1 MADGVRTVRRDH
13 RFRLSVVMLG
23 LVLALVCAAPL
34 IVGVYAA
41 SLLRD
46 AMLFSLLALALDYL
60 WGKTGVL
67 SFGHATFFGAGA
79 YGAAIVSTRLGLD
92 PVVGSWLGLIAGI
105 AAAAAIALIVGYFLV
120 FGGVR
125 GSYFTIVT
133 LALAVIA
140 EHVIVGWSEV
150 TGGDAGLLGIPP
162 LYFPTTDG
170 MAPLSAEALY
180 WFVVAVV
187 CVVTALLYR
196 GCKGRY
202 GSILRAIE
210 DNELRARALGHN
222 TSLHLL
228 MVFVGSAAIAALGGA
243 LYASSVGFVAKDI
256 VGLVLST
263 QVIIWVA
270 IGGRGTLIGPILAT
284 IFILWLEQEVSSI
297 DVRLWPLFMGG
308 LFILTVFV
316 FPDGI
321 LGKAEQLIAGA
332 RRHGAPRHAPR
343 KGRHDG

>member
-1 MADGVRTVRRDH
+1 MAGIVWAVRSNH
-13 RFRLSVVMLG
+13 RFRLPIVMLV
-23 LVLALVCAAPL
+23 LVLGFVCAAPL
-34 IVGVYAA
+34 VVGVYAA

-79 YGAAIVSTRLGLD
+79 YGAAIISTKFGLD
-92 PVVGSWLGLIAGI
+92 PVVGSWLGLVAGI
-105 AAAAAIALIVGYFLV
+105 AVAASIALVVGYFLI

-140 EHVIVGWSEV
+140 EHVVVGWSEV

-162 LYFPTTDG
+162 LFIPTADG
-170 MAPLSAEALY
+170 MAPLTAEALY
-180 WFVVAVV
+180 WFVVGVV
-187 CVVTALLYR
+187 CVVAALLFW

-202 GSILRAIE
+202 GSILKAIE
-210 DNELRARALGHN
+210 DNELRAQALGHN

-243 LYASSVGFVAKDI
+243 LYASSVGFVAKDV

-284 IFILWLEQEVSSI
+284 IFILWLEQKVSSI
-297 DVRLWPLFMGG
+297 DVRFWPLFMGG

-321 LGKAEQLIAGA
+321 LRKAGQWIAA
-332 RRHGAPRHAPR
+332 AQHAWSSPR
-343 KGRHDG
+343 KGRHGG

>member
-1 MADGVRTVRRDH
+1 MADLAPAAPRTGRS
-13 RFRLSVVMLG
+13 RLPVAMIVLVV
-23 LVLALVCAAPL
+23 ALVCAAPL
-34 IVGVYAA
+34 IVGAYAA

-79 YGAAIVSTRLGLD
+79 YGAAIVSTKFGLD
-92 PVVGSWLGLIAGI
+92 PVVGSWLGLAAGI
-105 AAAAAIALIVGYFLV
+105 AVAISIALIVGYFLI

-133 LALAVIA
+133 LALAVIS
-140 EHVIVGWSEV
+140 EYVIVGWSEM

-162 LYFPTTDG
+162 LFFPSADG

-187 CVVTALLYR
+187 CAVAALLSW
-196 GCKGRY
+196 GCRGRY
-202 GSILRAIE
+202 GSILKAIE
-210 DNELRARALGHN
+210 DNELRAQALGHN

-228 MVFVGSAAIAALGGA
+228 LVFVGSAAIAALGGA
-243 LYASSVGFVAKDI
+243 LYASAVGFVAKDV

-284 IFILWLEQEVSSI
+284 IFVLWLEQEVSSI
-297 DVRLWPLFMGG
+297 NVQFWPLFMGG

-316 FPDGI
+316 FPDGV
-321 LGKAEQLIAGA
+321 LRKVEQLVA
-332 RRHGAPRHAPR
+332 RARKPSPRED
-343 KGRHDG
+343 RHDG

>member
-1 MADGVRTVRRDH
+1 MADIVWAVRRNH
-13 RFRLSVVMLG
+13 RLRLPIVMLV
-23 LVLALVCAAPL
+23 LVLGFVCVAPL
-34 IVGVYAA
+34 VVGVYAA

-79 YGAAIVSTRLGLD
+79 YGAAIISTKLGLD
-92 PVVGSWLGLIAGI
+92 PVVGSWLGLVAGI
-105 AAAAAIALIVGYFLV
+105 AVAASIALVVGYFLI

-133 LALAVIA
+133 LALAVIS

-162 LYFPTTDG
+162 LFIPTPDG
-170 MAPLSAEALY
+170 MVPLSAEALY
-180 WFVVAVV
+180 WFVVGVV
-187 CVVTALLYR
+187 CVVAALLFW

-202 GSILRAIE
+202 GSILKAIE
-210 DNELRARALGHN
+210 DNELRAQALGHN

-243 LYASSVGFVAKDI
+243 LYASSVGFVAKDV
-256 VGLVLST
+256 VGLILST

-284 IFILWLEQEVSSI
+284 IFILWLEQKVTSI
-297 DVRLWPLFMGG
+297 DVRFWPLFMGG

-321 LGKAEQLIAGA
+321 LRKAGQLIAGA
-332 RRHGAPRHAPR
+332 QRAWSSPR

>member
-1 MADGVRTVRRDH
+1 
-13 RFRLSVVMLG
+13 MLG
-23 LVLALVCAAPL
+23 LVLACVCAAPL
-34 IVGVYAA
+34 VVGVYAA

-67 SFGHATFFGAGA
+67 SFGHAAFFGAGA

-92 PVVGSWLGLIAGI
+92 PVVGSWLGLVAGV
-105 AAAAAIALIVGYFLV
+105 AAATAIALIVGYFLV

-125 GSYFTIVT
+125 GAYFTIVT
-133 LALAVIA
+133 LALAVIS

-162 LYFPTTDG
+162 LFFPTADGG

-187 CVVTALLYR
+187 GVVTALLYR

-202 GSILRAIE
+202 GSILKAIE

-332 RRHGAPRHAPR
+332 QRHSLR
-343 KGRHDG
+343 KGRHEG